1 MKSSGKPLARSGSR
15 MFQSSIMS
23 AANAPTTIDLSKLGE
38 PVYNG
43 SVQRL
48 FAAPGHPGYMVCET
62 TPAGSVFD
70 VGSIFEIKDNDLNR
84 AVFRHALY
92 SQLGKAA
99 TWQSVR
105 QRIAGDAAIDPLW
118 KAELLTGPLELMTEN
133 GGMTHHV
140 GMIDGKTGAVVSEG
154 MPETPSC
161 YNVVRRFPVM
171 KPPQRPFLGGHVFD
185 YEQFYQSR
193 TYVVPLEYIVR
204 FGITGGSSILRKHA
218 ALNEST
224 RRAYEQE
231 LGLSQPMQAWQ
242 MLPHPIYDLTSKY
255 EPEDRNVSRQEAL
268 LMSGLATQG
277 FLDTVKMALL
287 GAWVVRGILDEIG
300 LVLWDMKWEFAV
312 DGDDCFFVDT
322 VDTDSFRATSTL
334 DYKGQKLILHYN
346 KQAMRDYY
354 KLVHADWYAGVSE
367 AKKEAAK
374 LGRPFTGILREG
386 QAAGRWPTTPV
397 VDEEFLAL
405 QAEKT
410 LLIRQHILGQQSD
423 VREKLQACGAAE
435 IEFYAK
441 RGLVAQYGELNAL
454 P

>member
-1 MKSSGKPLARSGSR
+1 
-15 MFQSSIMS
+15 MS
-23 AANAPTTIDLSKLGE
+23 ADNAPTSIDLSQLGE

-48 FAAPGHPGYMVCET
+48 FAAPGHPDYMICET

-70 VGSIFEIKDNDLNR
+70 VGSIFDIKDNDLNR

-92 SQLGKAA
+92 TQLGKAE
-99 TWQSVR
+99 TWKRVKA
-105 QRIAGDAAIDPLW
+105 RIEADADIDPIW
-118 KAELLTGPLELMTEN
+118 KAEMLKGPLEAMVEN

-140 GMIDGKTGAVVSEG
+140 GMIDAKTFAVVSEG
-154 MPETPSC
+154 MPENPSC

-185 YEQFYQSR
+185 YEQFYKSG

-204 FGITGGSSILRKHA
+204 FGVTGGSSILRKHA
-218 ALNEST
+218 AMNDAAK
-224 RRAYEQE
+224 RAYEQE
-231 LGLSQPMQAWQ
+231 LGLTQPMEAWQ
-242 MLPHPIYDLTSKY
+242 MLNHPIYDLTSKY

-287 GAWVVRGILDEIG
+287 GGWVVRGILDDIG
-300 LVLWDMKWEFAV
+300 LTLWDMKWEFAV

-334 DYKGQKLILHYN
+334 EHEGRKLILHYN

-354 KLVHADWYAGVSE
+354 KIVHADWYAGVNE

-374 LGRPFTGILREG
+374 QGRPFTGILREG
-386 QAAGRWPTTPV
+386 QASGRWLNTPV
-397 VDEEFLAL
+397 VDAEFLAL

-410 LLIRQHILGQQSD
+410 LLIREHILGQRTD
-423 VREKLQACGAAE
+423 AKAKLQACGEAE
-435 IEFYAK
+435 VAFYAK
-441 RGLVAQYGELNAL
+441 RGLVAQYAELNAVE
-454 P
+454 

>member
-1 MKSSGKPLARSGSR
+1 MADDHPPSTL
-15 MFQSSIMS
+15 
-23 AANAPTTIDLSKLGE
+23 DLSQLGE

-70 VGSIFEIKDNDLNR
+70 VGSIFDIKDNDLNR

-92 SQLGKAA
+92 SQLGQAS
-99 TWQSVR
+99 TWKRVKE
-105 QRIAGDAAIDPLW
+105 RIESDPAIDPVW
-118 KAELLTGPLELMTEN
+118 KKELITGPLEAMCNN

-140 GMIDGKTGAVVSEG
+140 GMIDGRTGAVVTEG

-185 YEQFYQSR
+185 YEQFYQST

-204 FGITGGSSILRKHA
+204 FGITSGSSILRKHA
-218 ALNEST
+218 AMNDPAK
-224 RRAYEQE
+224 RAYERE
-231 LGLSQPMQAWQ
+231 LGLTEPMKAWQ
-242 MLPHPIYDLTSKY
+242 MLGHPIYDLTSKY

-287 GAWVVRGILDEIG
+287 GGWVVRGILDDIG
-300 LVLWDMKWEFAV
+300 LTLWDMKWEFAV
-312 DGDDCFFVDT
+312 DGDECFFVDT

-334 DYKGQKLILHYN
+334 DYKGRKLILHYN

-354 KLVHADWYAGVSE
+354 RIVHADWYAGVNE
-367 AKKEAAK
+367 AKNEAARQ
-374 LGRPFTGILREG
+374 GRPFTGILREG
-386 QAAGRWPTTPV
+386 QASGRWPGTPV
-397 VDEEFLAL
+397 VDETFLAL

-410 LLIRQHILGQQSD
+410 LLIRQHVLGQQSD
-423 VREKLQACGAAE
+423 VRGKLQACGEAE
-435 IEFYAK
+435 IAFYEG
-441 RGLVAQYGELNAL
+441 RGLVEEYAAFNAL

>member
-1 MKSSGKPLARSGSR
+1 
-15 MFQSSIMS
+15 MFQSPVMS
-23 AANAPTTIDLSKLGE
+23 ADTVPTSIDLSQLGE

-48 FAAPGHPGYMVCET
+48 FAAPGHPGFMVCET

-70 VGSIFEIKDNDLNR
+70 VGSIFDIKDNDLNR

-99 TWQSVR
+99 TWQTVK
-105 QRIAGDAAIDPLW
+105 QRIEADTSIDPAW
-118 KAELLTGPLELMTEN
+118 KAELLKGPLETMVAS
-133 GGMTHHV
+133 GGMSHHV
-140 GMIDGKTGAVVSEG
+140 GMIDSKTGAVVTEG
-154 MPETPSC
+154 MPENPSC

-171 KPPQRPFLGGHVFD
+171 KPPQRPFIGGHVFD
-185 YEQFYQSR
+185 YEQFYQSS

-218 ALNEST
+218 ALNDSAK
-224 RRAYEQE
+224 RAYEQE
-231 LGLSQPMQAWQ
+231 LGLTQPMEAWQ
-242 MLPHPIYDLTSKY
+242 MLSHPIYDLTSKY

-287 GAWVVRGILDEIG
+287 GGWVIRSILDDIG
-300 LVLWDMKWEFAV
+300 LTLWDMKWEFAV

-334 DYKGQKLILHYN
+334 DYEDRKLILHYN

-354 KLVHADWYAGVSE
+354 KIVHAAWYAGVNE
-367 AKKEAAK
+367 AKNEAAK
-374 LGRPFTGILREG
+374 QGRPFTGILREG
-386 QAAGRWPTTPV
+386 QASGRWLNTPV
-397 VDEEFLAL
+397 VDAEFLDL

-410 LLIRQHILGQQSD
+410 LLIREHMLGQRTD
-423 VREKLQACGAAE
+423 AREKLQACGFNE
-435 IEFYAK
+435 IAFYAK
-441 RGLVAQYGELNAL
+441 RGLVTQYAALNAL
-454 P
+454 A